1 DIIFIINGKKYSAPP
16 VDGTR
21 MNKNAWVYFIDA
33 IGEATKLDV
42 LVNGKKVDS
51 YTANIKNEKKTLG
64 NKFYGS
70 CWNTWFQE

>member
-1 DIIFIINGKKYSAPP
+1 
-16 VDGTR
+16 

-33 IGEATKLDV
+33 ISEATQFDV

-51 YTANIKNEKKTLG
+51 YTANIKNVKKTLG
-64 NKFYGS
+64 NKFYDN

>member
-1 DIIFIINGKKYSAPP
+1 MKISVKMSSPEHY
-16 VDGTR
+16 
-21 MNKNAWVYFIDA
+21 
-33 IGEATKLDV
+33 GEATKLDV

-51 YTANIKNEKKTLG
+51 YTANIKNEKKTLS

>member
-1 DIIFIINGKKYSAPP
+1 
-16 VDGTR
+16 

-33 IGEATKLDV
+33 IGETTKLDV

>member
-1 DIIFIINGKKYSAPP
+1 
-16 VDGTR
+16 

-70 CWNTWFQE
+70 CKEHLVPGIIDNVV

>member
-1 DIIFIINGKKYSAPP
+1 
-16 VDGTR
+16 

-51 YTANIKNEKKTLG
+51 YTANIKNEKRLWVTNSTVAAG
-64 NKFYGS
+64 TPGS
-70 CWNTWFQE
+70 GIIDNVV